1 MTREEAVRRN
11 KAKNLRYKKAMV
23 NNLSIWQIR
32 NSIEEMGEECN
43 DVAYWTGGDLETLV
57 DALDGECD
65 DAQQFLF
72 DFAQLS
78 TDLDRMWEDMNS
90 IEDPERFDDIMV
102 VSGIGNKPG
111 YEMLGY
117 DVVEEDYFG
126 INPYESGWAES
137 ESMKRLERLTKKQ
150 LMQQMAQT
158 LSIVFAYIGLQS
170 RYQDLKAAMDI
181 LRAKNKEYLDGVKR
195 INEIY
200 DSIHWEDR
208 YVEYSKEIEAL
219 NAIIE
224 ILPQEAFL

>member
-1 MTREEAVRRN
+1 MIREKAVRRN
-11 KAKNLRYKKAMV
+11 KAKNISYKKAMV

-32 NSIEEMGEECN
+32 NSIEKMGEECD
-43 DVAYWTGGDLETLV
+43 DVAYWTGGDLETLI
-57 DALDGECD
+57 DALDGDCD
-65 DAQQFLF
+65 DAQQFLL

-78 TDLDRMWEDMNS
+78 SDLNRMWEDMNG
-90 IEDPERFDDIMV
+90 IDDPERFDDIMV

-126 INPYESGWAES
+126 INPYECGWAES

-181 LRAKNKEYLDGVKR
+181 LRAQNKEYLDGVKR

-200 DSIHWEDR
+200 DSIHWDSR
-208 YVEYSKEIEAL
+208 YSKEMYEL

-224 ILPQEAFL
+224 RLPQEAFL